1 MLTEATMTK
10 MNVMKLYGMAKAYEE
25 LQLTAKAGDLTVDEA
40 VGVLV
45 DREQLDRENRA
56 TSKRLTRAKLR
67 EKAIVEDIDWR
78 HPRGLDK
85 TAFKPMLSCDWIRR
99 HQNIIFVGPTGL
111 GKTWLACALAERA
124 CSEGLTALYFRIPRL
139 FGQLN
144 LARADGSYE
153 RVMRSL
159 AQTNVLIFDDW
170 GQALTEQERRDFR
183 EIIEERFDRGS
194 AIITTQVPI
203 DRWHEVIGDPTIADA
218 IVDRIVN
225 RAHRFAFTGDT
236 MRKEKAAGKTTKASQ
251 GEAL

>member
-1 MLTEATMTK
+1 MTK

-25 LQLTAKAGDLTVDEA
+25 LQLTAKAGELTVDEA
-40 VGVLV
+40 LGMLV

-56 TSKRLTRAKLR
+56 TSKRLIRAKLR
-67 EKAIVEDIDWR
+67 EKALVEDIDWR

-85 TAFKPMLSCDWIRR
+85 AAFKPMLTCDWIRR
-99 HQNIIFVGPTGL
+99 HQNIIFAGPTGL

-153 RVMRSL
+153 RVMRNLSQ
-159 AQTNVLIFDDW
+159 ANVLIFDDW

-194 AIITTQVPI
+194 IIITTQVPI

-225 RAHRFAFTGDT
+225 RAHRFALSGDT
-236 MRKEKAAGKTTKASQ
+236 MRKEKPTSKPTKASQ
-251 GEAL
+251 GVQL